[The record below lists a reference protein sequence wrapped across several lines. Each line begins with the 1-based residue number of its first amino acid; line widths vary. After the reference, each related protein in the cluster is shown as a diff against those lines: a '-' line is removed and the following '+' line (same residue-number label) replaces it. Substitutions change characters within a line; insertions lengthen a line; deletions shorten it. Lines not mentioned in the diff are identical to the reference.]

1 VAYVNFSPY
10 LKDAAALS
18 AAGLTALQPTTLV
31 IISFALCG
39 FANFSSVGIMLG
51 SFTVIAPERRSEVAK
66 MGLRVVLASS
76 LANLMS
82 ATMAGL
88 FLG

>member
-1 VAYVNFSPY
+1 
-10 LKDAAALS
+10 
-18 AAGLTALQPTTLV
+18 
-31 IISFALCG
+31 
-39 FANFSSVGIMLG
+39 
-51 SFTVIAPERRSEVAK
+51 VIAPERRSEVAK